1 FRSEAQALAPGEAL
15 AAERSDRY
23 RDDPPALPAGA
34 GRVEPRL

>member
-1 FRSEAQALAPGEAL
+1 L